1 VVALAL
7 ACLLVAAAAEAEL
20 VERGDLFV
28 KFSGGI
34 SPAAL
39 PRDANAPIA
48 VSVEGTVKTLS
59 GERPPA
65 LRLISIAIN
74 RAGRIDSKGLPTCRR
89 SQLQPA
95 TSAEALKACR
105 PALIGEGR
113 YRAALALPEQANF
126 PLRGRLLAF
135 NAVVGGRRA
144 ILAQVYGEDPVPNGR
159 VFVFH
164 IHKAQGTFGTVITTS
179 LSPGL
184 NRNGYLKEISLDL
197 GRDFVYRGREHS
209 YLSAACAAPAGFS
222 SASFPFVRLGMTFA
236 DGRKLSSTLIRT
248 CRVAGL
254 SRNPRARLSAPDTL
268 RGASS
273 SVGQMAL
280 PFGLPASYP
289 RSVRHSPVAHAGSE
303 TGPKR

>member
-1 VVALAL
+1 MPRRGKRAAFAAALAL
-7 ACLLVAAAAEAEL
+7 TCLLLAAAANAEL

-34 SPAAL
+34 SPATL
-39 PRDANAPIA
+39 PRNANAPIA
-48 VSVEGTVKTLS
+48 VSVDGTVRTLS

-65 LRLISIAIN
+65 LRQISIAIN

-95 TSAEALKACR
+95 TSAQALAACR
-105 PALIGEGR
+105 PALIGKGR

-126 PLRGRLLAF
+126 PLQGRLLAF

-144 ILAQVYGEDPVPNGR
+144 ILAHVYGEDPVPNSR

-164 IHKAQGTFGTVITTS
+164 IHKAQGTFGTVITAS
-179 LSPGL
+179 LPLGL

-197 GRDFVYRGREHS
+197 GRDFAYRGRRHS

-236 DGRKLSSTLIRT
+236 DGRELASTLIRT
-248 CRVAGL
+248 CRVKGL
-254 SRNPRARLSAPDTL
+254 SRNPRARLVPRQVL
-268 RGASS
+268 RSS
-273 SVGQMAL
+273 R
-280 PFGLPASYP
+280 P
-289 RSVRHSPVAHAGSE
+289 
-303 TGPKR
+303 